1 MAGIPISKMVVPGS
15 NDVLV
20 LKDSSAANKVSS
32 PTSGNLAGLDSNGN
46 LTDSGLAAGNTSIS
60 SIGDGTVTGAIS
72 ALANTV
78 VGSFSYDATN
88 GHIYFTPY
96 SGSPYTFTLQ
106 NGNLMVNT

>member
-1 MAGIPISKMVVPGS
+1 MANVDIKQMQVPGS
-15 NDVLV
+15 NDT
-20 LKDSSAANKVSS
+20 LKFRD
-32 PTSGNLAGLDSNGN
+32 DRI
-46 LTDSGLAAGNTSIS
+46 GNTDIS
-60 SIGDGTVTGAIS
+60 SVGDGTVSGAIS

-96 SGSPYTFTLQ
+96 SGSPYTFTLE